1 MAIPALSSPPTN
13 CFGLYQYVASRIPGY
28 DPSEYLRE
36 LNSAYIH
43 VWEEI
48 SKLRNQWFS
57 QTLTLQVVNAQTTFD
72 LTYNVDGALSG
83 VLSPRVYTLL
93 RIRVQPPGGGLYQ
106 SSSAMGPNDE
116 DFMAVAANPTSNPTQ
131 TGPYYWYMIGHNSVV
146 FALPLAI
153 GTTLEITY
161 VMWPIALTFL
171 YLGTVSSAGTA
182 ITGSGTN
189 FTQLVQPD
197 FQYALPSTNPSQEVL
212 QAELVV
218 AGPNNNGEIY
228 RVSSVINDTA
238 LNTLNPISPNITNAP
253 YVLATLPEI
262 PREHIRVIASI
273 TTQKMYSLD
282 GDDARSTEWTGI
294 AEKNIAMMKD
304 SLIERQGQNPPHKGR
319 FRYGIG
325 RRNRAFLR

>member
-131 TGPYYWYMIGHNSVV
+131 TGPYYWYLIGHNSVV
-146 FALPLAI
+146 FALPLAK

-161 VMWPIALTFL
+161 VMWPLAMTFL
-171 YLGTVSSAGTA
+171 YGGTVSSSGTTV
-182 ITGSGTN
+182 TGIGTN

-197 FQYALPSTNPSQEVL
+197 FQYALPSPGISQEIL
-212 QAELVV
+212 QAELVC
-218 AGPNNNGEIY
+218 ATANNNGVVF
-228 RVSSVINDTA
+228 RVAGVNSDTA
-238 LNTLNPISPNITNAP
+238 LTTLSTITPALSGSA

-262 PREHIRVIASI
+262 PREHIRVIATI
-273 TTQKMYSLD
+273 TTQKMYSID

-294 AEKNIAMMKD
+294 AEKNIQMMKD
-304 SLIERQGQNPPHKGR
+304 SLIERQGQNPPRKGR
-319 FRYGIG
+319 FRYGVG